1 MCVNSEFCFEFQR
14 CRIDLCKVFYSMFSI
29 KYVILLQ
36 CLLYLFLINI
46 SRISLECKEMVSGY
60 KIVNFLLVCITV
72 YILIKQTI
80 VLYIYIYI
88 LINLYL

>member
-1 MCVNSEFCFEFQR
+1 
-14 CRIDLCKVFYSMFSI
+14 MFSI